1 MISLRVSNEL
11 GTREKNMVAD
21 ILAKQTHVSNTTSM
35 EWEELPPSIKDSSLL
50 DLSTLP
56 CVRIISEGCPIRRMT
71 EVLCS
76 CSITGIERK
85 ISNKGY
91 EEAAR
96 RCCYHGLHAPLLA
109 IQPTDLPVGGRN
121 CMLAIIQE
129 HDERSSSLLSS
140 LFLFDPKRPQIASS
154 VPNLSF
160 PNLQILKALKE
171 CFKIH
176 SLPDASPR
184 PPPPS
189 LHLLYQPHHRHC
201 RCLPLQ
207 MKSCRKQDRLQ
218 VVASSCM
225 QWETIDD
232 QHAYISEGFSFAIA

>member
-56 CVRIISEGCPIRRMT
+56 C
-71 EVLCS
+71 
-76 CSITGIERK
+76 
-85 ISNKGY
+85 
-91 EEAAR
+91 
-96 RCCYHGLHAPLLA
+96 
-109 IQPTDLPVGGRN
+109 
-121 CMLAIIQE
+121 AIIQE

-160 PNLQILKALKE
+160 PNLQILKTLKE
-171 CFKIH
+171 CFKIN

-189 LHLLYQPHHRHC
+189 LHLLYQPHHRNC

-218 VVASSCM
+218 VVAGSCM